1 MTRTASYTAFARSLV
16 AVIRDE
22 QLTFLAAAI
31 AYYAFVSVIPLLLVT
46 LAVASAVAGETI
58 ANEILTLV
66 GEFLTPQ
73 AASLVEVALVS
84 DTGRSG
90 ATAIGLAVLL
100 WSSLRV
106 FRGLDIAFSRV
117 YGADAPLGLVEQVR
131 DALLV
136 LGVMGA
142 GLGATVLLGTILPL
156 SDIPFAEYLGPF
168 GLVTVLSVVF
178 LPVYYVFPDSNVDLW
193 EAIPG
198 AVFAGG
204 GWTVLSLGFS
214 VYAAR
219 ATTFQLY
226 GILGAVL
233 LILTWFYFGGLLV
246 LLGAALNAVLAGQ
259 KDRQLQQGGLRNST
273 QRMSDSD
280 DSPDDT
286 ADTADGEFG
295 GDTDRVSTVE
305 SEPVDHGDLAEIR
318 RELDRFEEEIDE
330 RTVHREEL
338 EADLQQYVRRR
349 VRRGHARGWGP
360 YIVLLYGT
368 VMTVGGFYFLDGVW
382 AILAM
387 LVVWLST
394 LGLYTL
400 MVLVGV
406 TLNVTNLPVR
416 AFNKLRELR

>member
-58 ANEILTLV
+58 ANEVLNLV

-84 DTGRSG
+84 DTGRGG
-90 ATAIGLAVLL
+90 ATAVGLTVLL

-168 GLVTVLSVVF
+168 GLVAVLSVVF
-178 LPVYYVFPDSNVDLW
+178 LPVYYVFPDSSVDLW
-193 EAIPG
+193 EAVPG

-219 ATTFQLY
+219 ATAFQLY

-280 DSPDDT
+280 ESPDDT
-286 ADTADGEFG
+286 ADTADGELG

-368 VMTVGGFYFLDGVW
+368 IMTVGAFYFLSGGW